1 MFSGIV
7 ETLGTVRYL
16 NKTND
21 TVVFHIEP
29 HHAFN
34 DVRIGDSIAVNGVCL
49 TVTELM
55 GNLFS
60 VTAVPETLR
69 LTNLKELEQES
80 TLNLERALLVG
91 GRNGGHNVQGHV
103 DGVGSILAIEQ
114 DGRDAWLVTI
124 EVPAELSKYIVKKGY
139 ITIDGMSITVV
150 DASPGQFSVTFIPHT
165 RQVTIVNQYQLG
177 RIVNIEVDI
186 LGKYIEQI
194 IAAQGVT
201 GK

>member
-7 ETLGTVRYL
+7 ETLGTIRYL

-29 HHAFN
+29 HHPFN

-103 DGVGSILAIEQ
+103 DAIGSIVAIEQ

-124 EVPAELSKYIVKKGY
+124 KVPTELSKYIVKKGY

-165 RQVTIVNQYQLG
+165 REVTIVSQYQLG
-177 RIVNIEVDI
+177 RIVNLEVDI

-194 IAAQGVT
+194 IAAQGII